1 MVTRSSSYTSR
12 ALFWKLAVFYA
23 AYFLAFG
30 IYMPYW
36 PLWLDSIGLTPLE
49 IGWVLAGT
57 FWIKVAAQPSAARFA
72 DKKGKSRALTT
83 ILMALSSL
91 GFCYLTEL
99 NTFWMVLMVA
109 VGTAACYQPVL
120 PVMESVVLRHAKN
133 NGLDYGKIRL
143 WGSVTFIIGTTGT
156 GWWLETNSTKDLIW
170 LLVFAM
176 ALVAISCAIAPNQ
189 PEENIKKT
197 KPQKSWKHL
206 FTLSFILFLITA
218 GLIQISHSVLYGF
231 GTLHWRNLGH
241 SETMIGLFWSVGVL
255 TEIILFAFAGK
266 YKNRL
271 GPLTLL
277 TCAALA
283 GVIRWP
289 LLAMFDSSFAL
300 FALQTLHCLT
310 FGAAHLG
317 AMAFLSQTI
326 PNEYSAT
333 GQSLYY
339 TLVGGIFSGC
349 MLPISGVLF
358 TKMAGDAFYLMGA
371 LSALALISLY
381 LLSKSWKIKL
391 NTIN

>member
-1 MVTRSSSYTSR
+1 MVTKSSSYTSR
-12 ALFWKLAVFYA
+12 VLFWKLAVFYA

-57 FWIKVAAQPSAARFA
+57 FWIKVAVQPSAARFA
-72 DKKGKSRALTT
+72 DKKGKTRTLTT

-91 GFCYLTEL
+91 GFCYLAEL
-99 NTFWMVLMVA
+99 NTFWMVLMIA

-120 PVMESVVLRHAKN
+120 PVMESVVLRHVKN
-133 NGLDYGKIRL
+133 NGLDYGQIRL

-156 GWWLETNSTKDLIW
+156 GWWLETTSTKDLIW

-176 ALVAISCAIAPNQ
+176 ALAAISCAIAPNQ
-189 PEENIKKT
+189 PQENIKTTKT
-197 KPQKSWKHL
+197 QKSWKHL
-206 FTLSFILFLITA
+206 FTRPFILFLITA

-241 SETMIGLFWSVGVL
+241 SETMIGVFWSVGVL
-255 TEIILFAFAGK
+255 AEIILFYFAGK
-266 YKNRL
+266 YKDRL

-277 TCAALA
+277 TWAALA

-289 LLAMFDSSFAL
+289 LLAIFDNSFAL

-381 LLSKSWKIKL
+381 LLSKSWKTQL